1 MAVLGAS
8 QLGYLEAVETQ
19 QKADL
24 IAGSGGA
31 LDYIGG
37 VPAAIV
43 PDCLKSAVTK
53 AGTPMSRI

>member
-31 LDYIGG
+31 LEYIGG
-37 VPAAIV
+37 VPAVIV
-43 PDCLKSAVTK
+43 PDCLKSA
-53 AGTPMSRI
+53 